1 MAIAVLEHRD
11 AGAGG
16 NKRLK
21 ACWAPWGRTGRVVQT
36 QPHVGMLLVKV
47 ANPGSGGQRAFLFV
61 FVLGDQELIS
71 SPSLGLRFLPCM
83 VESYSCP
90 AHVPRLFFSI

>member
-1 MAIAVLEHRD
+1 MAIAVLEHHDWRGWREQMAAGLLGSLGKDWQSRAD
-11 AGAGG
+11 AAAPGRA
-16 NKRLK
+16 
-21 ACWAPWGRTGRVVQT
+21 ACESR
-36 QPHVGMLLVKV
+36 
-47 ANPGSGGQRAFLFV
+47 GQRAFLFV

-71 SPSLGLRFLPCM
+71 SPSLGLSFLTCM